1 MRLLSA
7 PKNTPLSIIKIEDAP
22 YKSKLYELG
31 IFKGQIIRWE
41 LSAAF
46 SGPIA
51 IRVNES
57 LISLRKED
65 VEIIHVEKIEL

>member
-7 PKNTPLSIIKIEDAP
+7 PKALLCLLLKIEDAP
-22 YKSKLYELG
+22 YKATLYELG

-51 IRVNES
+51 IRINES

-65 VEIIHVEKIEL
+65 VEIIHVEKIEP